1 MDKYER
7 RRQRLI
13 ELRNTQ
19 CGGSA
24 AELSRRINREP
35 SYVSRMLYEEG
46 KAGKKRI
53 ADDMMEIIETAF
65 HLPRGWMDAVDS
77 AAVATYIPSSEAKG
91 AAKSDIVEA
100 LEQAKRDL
108 ASANGLYCA
117 QEPNVP
123 EDFAQRADFSRTVKL
138 VDHAIEIARMGG
150 LVTREPAVRSYADFC
165 EIPVLDVAGSMGP
178 GILMPEHDEVVEK
191 MTVSKSWLSKNVAAS
206 SVQNLALISAFGDS
220 MEGTF
225 RDGDLLLVDRGVNE
239 IKIDAVYVLALHDE
253 LYITRLQRRPDGSFL
268 MISDNRKYEPYL
280 IQNAER
286 EKFRVLGRVV
296 MAWNSVKL

>member
-13 ELRNTQ
+13 KLRNTE
-19 CGGSA
+19 CAGSA
-24 AELSRRINREP
+24 AELARRINREP

-65 HLPRGWMDAVDS
+65 NLPRGWMDGVDS
-77 AAVATYIPSSEAKG
+77 AAIATYIPRG
-91 AAKSDIVEA
+91 AVKAPGKSDLLHA

-108 ASANGLYCA
+108 TSASGLYCA
-117 QEPNVP
+117 EEPNVP
-123 EDFAQRADFSRTVKL
+123 EDFAHRVDFSSTLHL
-138 VDHAIEIARMGG
+138 VDDAIEIARMSG
-150 LVTREPAVRSYADFC
+150 LVMRETPVRSYADFF
-165 EIPVLDVAGSMGP
+165 EIPVLDVAGSMGS
-178 GILMPEHDEVVEK
+178 GILMSEHDEVVEK
-191 MTVSKSWLSKNVAAS
+191 MTVSKSWLSKNVSAS
-206 SVQNLALISAFGDS
+206 SVQNLALISGFGDS

-225 RDGDLLLVDRGVNE
+225 NDGDLLLVDRGVTE

-253 LYITRLQRRPDGSFL
+253 LYIKRLQRRPDGSFL
-268 MISDNRKYEPYL
+268 MISDNKKYEPYL
-280 IQNAER
+280 IQNSER